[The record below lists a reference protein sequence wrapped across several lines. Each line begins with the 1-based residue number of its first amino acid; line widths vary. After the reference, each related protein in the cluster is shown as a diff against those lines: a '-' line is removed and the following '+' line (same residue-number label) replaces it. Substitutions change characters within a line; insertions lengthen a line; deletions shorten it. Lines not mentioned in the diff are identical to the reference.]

1 MAKRTLE
8 ERQAELTRKQIS
20 LSLLQAQRYLVAAC
34 VSDATR
40 NDAHAVAV
48 LEKAIA
54 DIKAIPRSDAGQP
67 KAGKA

>member
-20 LSLLQAQRYLVAAC
+20 LSLLKATSHLNAAT
-34 VSDATR
+34 VSDAAK
-40 NDAHAVAV
+40 NDAHAITV

-54 DIKAIPRSDAGQP
+54 DIRAIPKPASAA
-67 KAGKA
+67 AGKS